1 VAINKGEDVSAAVLP
16 DASGGQTGRRSGD
29 LDVSLFSDTVTR
41 PTPGMLEAML
51 HAQVGDE
58 QRGTDPTV
66 KELERRVAELLGHEA
81 AVFLP
86 SGTMCN
92 AIGVRLHIRPGGD
105 EIILDE
111 LAHPAESEAGAPA
124 AISGA
129 TLRFLRTEH
138 GIFSGADVEAAVRP
152 ADRYLPRSRLVIVEQ
167 TVNLAG
173 GRVWRL
179 DQIDDVLAAARR
191 HDLRAHLD
199 GARLLN
205 ACVASGVS
213 AADFASGFDTAWID
227 FAKGL
232 GCPLGAVMAGSVEL
246 IEEAWRYKQ
255 MWGGAMRQTGYVAA
269 ACLYA
274 LDNHVDRLAED
285 HALAREL
292 AELLAKVPG
301 VELDPETVE
310 TNIVVFAVPDARAV
324 AAQLREVGVDLL
336 VIDRHRLR
344 VVTYLGIDRE
354 RVHEAASLVEIAVA
368 KIGR

>member
-1 VAINKGEDVSAAVLP
+1 MTIDREDDPGESVAPRALAGRV
-16 DASGGQTGRRSGD
+16 GRRSGAV
-29 LDVSLFSDTVTR
+29 DVSLFSDSLTR
-41 PTPGMLEAML
+41 PTPRMLEAML
-51 HAQVGDE
+51 HAEVGDE

-66 KELERRVAELLGHEA
+66 KELERRVAKLLGHEA

-111 LAHPAESEAGAPA
+111 FAHPAESEAGGPA

-129 TLRFLRTEH
+129 TLKFLHTEH
-138 GIFSGADVEAAVRP
+138 GIFTGADIEAALRP
-152 ADRYLPRSRLVIVEQ
+152 HDRYLPRSRLVVVEQ

-179 DQIDDVLAAARR
+179 DQIQDVLAAARQ
-191 HDLRAHLD
+191 HDLRTHLD

-205 ACVASGVS
+205 ACVASRTP
-213 AADFASGFDTAWID
+213 AHEFASGFDTAWID

-232 GCPLGAVMAGSVEL
+232 GCPLGAAIAGSAEL

-255 MWGGAMRQTGYVAA
+255 MWGGAMRQTGYIAA

-274 LDNHVDRLAED
+274 LDNHVDRLEND
-285 HALAREL
+285 HALAKEL
-292 AELLAKVPG
+292 AELLAETTN
-301 VELDPETVE
+301 VEIDPDTVE
-310 TNIVVFAVPDARAV
+310 TNIVVFIVPDAQAV
-324 AAQLREVGVDLL
+324 AAKLRQVGLDLL
-336 VIDRHRLR
+336 VVDHQRLR
-344 VVTYLGIDRE
+344 AVTYLGIDRE
-354 RVHEAASLVEIAVA
+354 RVHEAARLIATAVA
-368 KIGR
+368 EVVR

>member
-1 VAINKGEDVSAAVLP
+1 MTIKEDTVSKMGA
-16 DASGGQTGRRSGD
+16 TGKVD
-29 LDVSLFSDTVTR
+29 DSLFSDSLTR
-41 PTPGMLEAML
+41 PTPGMLDAML
-51 HAQVGDE
+51 KAEVGDE

-111 LAHPAESEAGAPA
+111 YAHPAESEAGGPA
-124 AISGA
+124 AMSGA

-152 ADRYLPRSRLVIVEQ
+152 SDRYLPRSRLVVIEQ

-173 GRVWRL
+173 GRVWRPE
-179 DQIDDVLAAARR
+179 QIDDVLAAARR
-191 HDLRAHLD
+191 HGLRTHLD

-205 ACVASGVS
+205 ACVAAGVS
-213 AADFASGFDTAWID
+213 AREFASGFDTAWID

-232 GCPLGAVMAGSVEL
+232 GCPLGAVLAGSAEL

-274 LDNHVDRLAED
+274 LDHNVERLAQD
-285 HALAREL
+285 HALAKEL
-292 AELLAKVPG
+292 AALLADVPD
-301 VELDPETVE
+301 VEVDPETVE
-310 TNIVVFAVPDARAV
+310 TNIVVFAVPNAQAV
-324 AAQLREVGVDLL
+324 AAELRRVGLDLL
-336 VIDRHRLR
+336 VVDGRRLR
-344 VVTYLGIDRE
+344 AVTYLGIDRE
-354 RVHEAASLVEIAVA
+354 RIRDATDRIRAAVA
-368 KIGR
+368 EVSAR

>member
-1 VAINKGEDVSAAVLP
+1 MTINREEDVSGAMSAHGV
-16 DASGGQTGRRSGD
+16 
-29 LDVSLFSDTVTR
+29 DVSLFSDSLTR
-41 PTPGMLEAML
+41 PTPEMLAAM
-51 HAQVGDE
+51 ANAEVGDE

-111 LAHPAESEAGAPA
+111 LAHPAESEAGGPA
-124 AISGA
+124 TLSGA

-138 GIFSGADVEAAVRP
+138 GIFSGADVEGAIRP
-152 ADRYLPRSRLVIVEQ
+152 HDRYLPRSRLVVVEQ

-173 GRVWRL
+173 GRVWPL
-179 DQIDDVLAAARR
+179 EQIEDVLAAARR
-191 HDLRAHLD
+191 HGLRTHLD

-213 AADFASGFDTAWID
+213 ARDFASGFDTAWID

-232 GCPLGAVMAGSVEL
+232 GCPIGAVLAGSAEL

-274 LDNHVDRLAED
+274 LDHHIERLAED
-285 HALAREL
+285 HRLAGEL
-292 AELLAKVPG
+292 AELLADVPG
-301 VELDPETVE
+301 VEIDPGTVE
-310 TNIVVFAVPDARAV
+310 TNIVVFAVPDAQAV
-324 AAQLREVGVDLL
+324 AAELRRVGLDMLVVDG
-336 VIDRHRLR
+336 RRLR
-344 VVTYLGIDRE
+344 AVTYLGVDRD
-354 RVHEAASLVEIAVA
+354 RIREAAGLVKAAVA
-368 KIGR
+368 AVTR

>member
-1 VAINKGEDVSAAVLP
+1 MTIDGEGDMSEAGAA
-16 DASGGQTGRRSGD
+16 GN
-29 LDVSLFSDTVTR
+29 LDVSLFSDSLTR
-41 PTPGMLEAML
+41 PTPGMLEAMVN
-51 HAQVGDE
+51 AEVGDE

-81 AVFLP
+81 ALFLP

-111 LAHPAESEAGAPA
+111 FAHPAESEAGGPA
-124 AISGA
+124 AMSGA
-129 TLRFLRTEH
+129 TLRFLRTDH
-138 GIFSGADVEAAVRP
+138 GVFSGADVEAAIRP
-152 ADRYLPRSRLVIVEQ
+152 LDRYLPRSRLVIVEQ

-179 DQIDDVLAAARR
+179 DQVEDVLAAARR
-191 HDLRAHLD
+191 HGLRTHLD

-213 AADFASGFDTAWID
+213 AREFASGFDTAWID

-232 GCPLGAVMAGSVEL
+232 GCPLGAVLAGSAEL

-269 ACLYA
+269 GCLYA
-274 LDNHVDRLAED
+274 LDNQVERLGED

-292 AELLAKVPG
+292 AELLAHVPE
-301 VELDPETVE
+301 VEIEPETVE
-310 TNIVVFAVPDARAV
+310 TNIVVFAVPDAQAV
-324 AAQLREVGVDLL
+324 AARLRQVGIDLL
-336 VIDRHRLR
+336 VVDGRRLR
-344 VVTYLGIDRE
+344 AVTYLGVGRE
-354 RVHEAASLVEIAVA
+354 RIREAAGLVEAAVGEA
-368 KIGR
+368 VR

>member
-1 VAINKGEDVSAAVLP
+1 MTINDETNVRGAPAVAA
-16 DASGGQTGRRSGD
+16 RS
-29 LDVSLFSDTVTR
+29 LDVSLFSDSLTR
-41 PTPGMLEAML
+41 PTPRMLEAM
-51 HAQVGDE
+51 ANAEVGDE

-66 KELERRVAELLGHEA
+66 KQLERRVAELLGHEA

-92 AIGVRLHIRPGGD
+92 AIGVRLHVRPGGD

-111 LAHPAESEAGAPA
+111 FAHPAESEAGGPA
-124 AISGA
+124 AMSGA

-138 GIFSGADVEAAVRP
+138 GIFSGADVEAAMRP
-152 ADRYLPRSRLVIVEQ
+152 RDRYLPRSRLVIVEQ

-179 DQIDDVLAAARR
+179 DQIEDVLAAARR
-191 HDLRAHLD
+191 HGLRTHLD

-205 ACVASGVS
+205 ACVATGVP
-213 AADFASGFDTAWID
+213 AREFASGFDTAWID

-232 GCPLGAVMAGSVEL
+232 GCPLGAVMAGSSEL

-269 ACLYA
+269 GCLYA
-274 LDNHVDRLAED
+274 LDNHVERLAED

-292 AELLAKVPG
+292 AELLVDVPD
-301 VELDPETVE
+301 VDLSPDKVE
-310 TNIVVFAVPDARAV
+310 TNIVVFAVADAQAV
-324 AAQLREVGVDLL
+324 AAELRGVGLDLL
-336 VIDRHRLR
+336 VVDGRLR
-344 VVTYLGIDRE
+344 AVTYLGIDRE
-354 RVHEAASLVEIAVA
+354 RIREAAGLIRAAVA
-368 KIGR
+368 KVTR